1 MSLMSQLAG
10 HKLEYIEYDI
20 KSIVANI
27 NNILNCTRDYGSF
40 LDNFGVS
47 DYRYLS
53 TQEDIAKAIIEEVDQ
68 NIALFEPRV
77 VVNEITF
84 VEEDKDLRLSFI
96 INAVL
101 RNNGQPL
108 KLFLSP
114 VADRLQVRL

>member
-84 VEEDKDLRLSFI
+84 IEEDKDLRLSFI

-101 RNNGQPL
+101 RINGQPL
-108 KLFLSP
+108 KLFLAP

>member
-47 DYRYLS
+47 DYRYMS